1 MVAEKYFHKLSCCQE
16 IHITR
21 HLFMANQEYYIMS
34 QESAAATALKE
45 GVADGANQAA
55 EYAQDLSEAA
65 VKGVTDGT
73 SHAVNVMKVGGGSGS
88 GPSLVQEQWPAQ
100 EQLLAQEQWSFL
112 PNASWTTDDWFGF
125 GFGLLTGAALVWTG
139 WNVYNL
145 SSLQSTNFLP
155 PDDSDYDSSTSD

>member
-1 MVAEKYFHKLSCCQE
+1 
-16 IHITR
+16 
-21 HLFMANQEYYIMS
+21 MANQEYYIMS
-34 QESAAATALKE
+34 QDSAAATALKE
-45 GVADGANQAA
+45 ARSVADGANQAA

-65 VKGVTDGT
+65 VKGVADGT
-73 SHAVNVMKVGGGSGS
+73 SHASNVMKVGGGSGS
-88 GPSLVQEQWPAQ
+88 GSMMVQEQWPAQ
-100 EQLLAQEQWSFL
+100 EQLLTQEQWSFL

-155 PDDSDYDSSTSD
+155 PNDSDYDSSTSSSD